1 MGDLRL
7 VRIKEGRLL
16 LEVPDI
22 AFYSRGPRPEPAWA
36 PVFYNPRMKL
46 SRDISIALVEAYA
59 KFSGRSDLSVCEPLS
74 ATGVRGLRYVAE
86 VEQVGEVVL
95 NDKNALAY
103 RLELRNTS
111 LNGLEQRVK
120 VYNRDVRALLYELAE
135 EGVRFDVV
143 DIDPFG
149 TPAPFV
155 EAAVSTLK
163 HGGMLC
169 VTATDLAPLFGVH
182 PSACLRKYSA
192 VPLNSEF
199 SKEVGARILASFV
212 IREAAKLNLA
222 AVPLYTFLALH
233 SLRIAFLV
241 YKSKSKARKLV
252 EGLGFLVYCRQCLY
266 RSFAGGLRCVSRS
279 CPFCGLEDHVAVSG
293 PLWVGDLWNTEFTKI
308 VRECYESRSYLDR
321 RGLKLTKLV
330 EEEADK
336 PPLYTT
342 VSAFAKLAKIPD
354 EPSPRSIVERVRAM
368 GGRASLTHFESKGFR
383 SSLQPKELLEAL
395 RECF

>member
-1 MGDLRL
+1 MEGLRL
-7 VRIKEGRLL
+7 IQVREGRLL

-22 AFYSRGPRPEPAWA
+22 AFYSRGLRPEPAWA

-46 SRDISIALVEAYA
+46 SRDVSVALVEAYA
-59 KFSGRSDLSVCEPLS
+59 KISGRSGLTVCEPLS
-74 ATGVRGLRYVAE
+74 ATGVRGLRYIVE
-86 VEQVGEVVL
+86 VDQVEEVVL
-95 NDKNALAY
+95 NDRNVLAY
-103 RLELRNTS
+103 RLELRNAS
-111 LNGLEQRVK
+111 LNRLGRRVK
-120 VYNRDVRALLYELAE
+120 VYNRDVRALLYGLAE
-135 EGVRFDVV
+135 EGTKFDVV

-155 EAAVSTLK
+155 EAAVSALK

-222 AVPLYTFLALH
+222 AVPVYTFLALH

-241 YKSKSKARKLV
+241 YKSRGKARKLV
-252 EGLGFLVYCRQCLY
+252 EGLRLIVYCRQCLY
-266 RSFAGGLRCVSRS
+266 RGFTKGLYYVGKA
-279 CPFCGLEDHVAVSG
+279 CPSCGLEDRIVVSG
-293 PLWVGDLWNTEFTKI
+293 PVWAGDLWDVEFSRT
-308 VRECYESRSYLDR
+308 VRECYESRGYLDG
-321 RGLKLTKLV
+321 RGLKLTRLI
-330 EEEADK
+330 EEEADE

-342 VSAFAKLAKIPD
+342 VSALAKLAKIPD
-354 EPSPRSIVERVRAM
+354 EPSPRSVVERVQAI
-368 GGRASLTHFESKGFR
+368 GGRASLTHFEPKGFR
-383 SSLQPKELLEAL
+383 CSLQPKELLEAL
-395 RECF
+395 GEGV